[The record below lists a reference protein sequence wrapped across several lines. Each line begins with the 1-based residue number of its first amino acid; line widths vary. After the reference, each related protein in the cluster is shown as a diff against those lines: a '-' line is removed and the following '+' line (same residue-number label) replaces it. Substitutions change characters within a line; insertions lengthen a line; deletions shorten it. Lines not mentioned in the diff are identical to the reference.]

1 MKNIEGVFKAIDK
14 DGSGDLD
21 HDEFQTAMDRLGLGL
36 SPLQVEQCIEVLDK
50 DGDGEVS
57 LKEFMALVHEP
68 IKKATKVISAA
79 NAFAEAGKNA
89 GTANSNRLQ
98 AAVAHGSAG

>member
-1 MKNIEGVFKAIDK
+1 MTAEELDK
-14 DGSGDLD
+14 CYLV
-21 HDEFQTAMDRLGLGL
+21 M
-36 SPLQVEQCIEVLDK
+36 DK

-68 IKKATKVISAA
+68 IKRATKVISAA

-98 AAVAHGSAG
+98 AAVAHGSAGWPPPGDSSTHL